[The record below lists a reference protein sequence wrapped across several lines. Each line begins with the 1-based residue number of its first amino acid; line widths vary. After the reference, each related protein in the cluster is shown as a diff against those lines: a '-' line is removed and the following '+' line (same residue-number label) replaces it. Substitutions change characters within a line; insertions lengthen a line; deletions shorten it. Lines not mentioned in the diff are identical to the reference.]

1 MAVLLCSTI
10 LVSQPNEGECTSLLP
25 SCLPCDIDCTS
36 NAPGHGAGLDIR
48 FGPWNL
54 WHLQQRPF
62 RSSLS
67 GPVFHK
73 SIAGYIFL
81 AIIIKR
87 GSGFTLIFISYFK
100 TSLMTFMHVFMH
112 ECWGHQSYIW
122 WPNVLQ
128 PQTLSSGQK
137 WCSVPTRLL
146 TFIE

>member
-1 MAVLLCSTI
+1 MAVVLCSTI

-25 SCLPCDIDCTS
+25 SCLPCNIDCTS

-62 RSSLS
+62 RSSLR
-67 GPVFHK
+67 GPVFHR

-87 GSGFTLIFISYFK
+87 GSGFTLILYHTSK
-100 TSLMTFMHVFMH
+100 PHWWLLCMCLCMNAGDTSLTYDGQMFCNHRL
-112 ECWGHQSYIW
+112 C
-122 WPNVLQ
+122 LQ
-128 PQTLSSGQK
+128 GKNEALFPPD
-137 WCSVPTRLL
+137 C
-146 TFIE
+146 